1 MLTST
6 ITQLDKLGDTASRA
20 MADFLRLVE
29 SVSSA
34 MRVFGICCS
43 HNSRVA
49 SGATTSDCWHRIRES
64 KYA

>member
-49 SGATTSDCWHRIRES
+49 SGATTSDF
-64 KYA
+64 